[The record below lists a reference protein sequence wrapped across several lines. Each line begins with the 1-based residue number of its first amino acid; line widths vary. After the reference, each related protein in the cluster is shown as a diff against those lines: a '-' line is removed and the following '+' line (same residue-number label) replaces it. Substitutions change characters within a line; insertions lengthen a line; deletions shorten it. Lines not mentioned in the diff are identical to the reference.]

1 MKDNRYSIEKGPFG
15 RDVTEKAKCP
25 FCGLAIERPSE
36 LNTHRLGEMPVGSC
50 SCGSVYAYD
59 VSGHN
64 LGSAF
69 SEALVFSCDMDWDL
83 AWNLLPDDDY
93 LESLVENYDDETNLI
108 VPDGFLEGRKIP
120 GALYFI
126 RLHDDIREATEEG
139 VHKKLERARPVKQIS
154 KKPARG
160 IVKRSFTKQEVAQL
174 VNEYR
179 LEPLLE
185 FAAIDNRIIRDLQ
198 RLIYSGDE
206 LLRLRAAETL
216 GHAAAVISRRDSG
229 AVAKLLHRLFTAL
242 EDTASSSWGAVDA
255 AGEVIAAVPGIF
267 SGYIPELYKF
277 LGDESLKPRV
287 LRALGRVAETHPK
300 LLPKRPTYFVP
311 FLQDNNPE
319 TRGYA
324 AMLLGLLN
332 ARETRDDLEK
342 LREDTGELQIYV
354 AGQLVRKTVGEIVE
368 EASEQNK

>member
-36 LNTHRLGEMPVGSC
+36 LETHRLGEMPVGSC

-69 SEALVFSCDMDWDL
+69 SEALVFSCNMDWDL
-83 AWNLLPDDDY
+83 AWNLLPDEDY
-93 LESLVENYDDETNLI
+93 LESLVKNYDSETNLI
-108 VPDGFLEGRKIP
+108 VPDGFLNGRKIP

-126 RLHDDIREATEEG
+126 RLHDDMREATEEG
-139 VHKKLERARPVKQIS
+139 VRKKLERARPVKQLAE
-154 KKPARG
+154 KPVREV
-160 IVKRSFTKQEVAQL
+160 VKHSITKHEVAQL

-185 FAAIDNRIIRDLQ
+185 IAAIDNRIIRDLQ
-198 RLIYSGDE
+198 RLIYTGDE

-216 GHAAAVISRRDSG
+216 GRAAAVISRRDSG

-255 AGEVIAAVPGIF
+255 AGEIIAAVPSIF

-287 LRALGRVAETHPK
+287 LRALGRVAETRPE

-332 ARETRDDLEK
+332 ARETRGDLEK
-342 LREDTGELQIYV
+342 IREDSGELQIYV
-354 AGQLVRKTVGEIVE
+354 AGQLVRKTVGEIAA
-368 EASEQNK
+368 EAL